1 MGKTKMEKGV
11 TLIAANTR
19 VRGDIQF
26 EDELYV
32 NGHVEGNIFADVE
45 KTGATVVVAEEGSVA
60 GEIQAPVV
68 VINGRVEGNVN
79 AMGKLEL
86 AAKAR
91 VTGNV
96 YYKLIEM
103 QLGARVE
110 GQLVHDEDRVE
121 LRPEDTED
129 IQEFATGSA

>member
-26 EDELYV
+26 EDQLYV
-32 NGHVEGNIFADVE
+32 SGHVEGNIFADVE
-45 KTGATVVVAEEGSVA
+45 KAGATVVIAEEGSVA

-121 LRPEDTED
+121 LRPEEDTE
-129 IQEFATGSA
+129 IQEFATG